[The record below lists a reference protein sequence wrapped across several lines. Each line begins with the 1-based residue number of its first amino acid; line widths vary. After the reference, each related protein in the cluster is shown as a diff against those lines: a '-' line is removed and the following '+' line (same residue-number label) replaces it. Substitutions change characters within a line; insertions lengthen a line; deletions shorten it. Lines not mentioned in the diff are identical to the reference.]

1 MAKPEPE
8 FAWRDTPDC
17 FHPKV
22 ISISHGKTWWGDGPW
37 NGVEI
42 TDEDWERWGWE
53 RVETEASII
62 VRLRWDLAE
71 CRGEH

>member
-42 TDEDWERWGWE
+42 TDEDWE
-53 RVETEASII
+53 
-62 VRLRWDLAE
+62 
-71 CRGEH
+71 